1 MQRLDRAGS
10 RSGRD
15 HVVEAPGRARPICGA
30 SDETE
35 AHARML
41 LVEDVRTDGAG
52 GGVDALAFRDRE
64 RFGFGMDRDCDPCHP

>member
-15 HVVEAPGRARPICGA
+15 HVVEASGRARPVRGA

-35 AHARML
+35 AHAL
-41 LVEDVRTDGAG
+41 TFSVEDVWTDGAG

-64 RFGFGMDRDCDPCHP
+64 RFGSGMDRDCDPCRP